1 MLRIVFTFI
10 ILLIVVGLVAYL
22 IITEKPSPTSSPSS
36 ASIYGVNSVA
46 SNPKEEL
53 VQYFAMNWT
62 NLAPVF
68 LNNCDGE
75 PSIPPEIMNDFKGR
89 FGHYFK
95 NKAEDM
101 DPMLKHYSNGTYER
115 NFQMEVKEIC
125 KTLNAMGEFIN
136 TPRYPAR
143 QLKELAVE
151 IERLH
156 NEHFP
161 QAVFISVILDR
172 MLSICNTYPEYTI
185 DQIVNT
191 HDLLTISIIFY
202 LSKPKNTQ

>member
-1 MLRIVFTFI
+1 MCPFTICLIIIIVLFI
-10 ILLIVVGLVAYL
+10 IGIIYHLSTSKESLLY
-22 IITEKPSPTSSPSS
+22 
-36 ASIYGVNSVA
+36 ASIIA
-46 SNPKEEL
+46 KPPTNPKEEL

-62 NLAPVF
+62 QLAPVF
-68 LNNCDGE
+68 LNNCDSD
-75 PSIPPEIMNDFKGR
+75 PYIPPEIMNNFKER

-95 NKAEDM
+95 NTAEDI

-115 NFQMEVKEIC
+115 NFQMEVREIC
-125 KTLNAMGEFIN
+125 KTLNAMGDFIN
-136 TPRYPAR
+136 GPRYPAI
-143 QLKELAVE
+143 QLKDLAVE

-172 MLSICNTYPEYTI
+172 MLSICNKYPEYSI
-185 DQIVNT
+185 DQVVNT
-191 HDLLTISIIFY
+191 HDLLTISVIFY

>member
-1 MLRIVFTFI
+1 MCSTTICLLII
-10 ILLIVVGLVAYL
+10 ILLLIIVGLYYL
-22 IITEKPSPTSSPSS
+22 SNSNIKETIYATIITKPPTS
-36 ASIYGVNSVA
+36 
-46 SNPKEEL
+46 PKEEL

-62 NLAPVF
+62 QLAPVF
-68 LNNCDGE
+68 LNPSNCEGD
-75 PSIPPEIMNDFKGR
+75 PYIPPEIMNDFKGR

-95 NKAEDM
+95 NTAEDM

-115 NFQMEVKEIC
+115 NFKMEVKEIC
-125 KTLNAMGEFIN
+125 KTLRAMGEFIN

-161 QAVFISVILDR
+161 QAVFISVILDH
-172 MLSICNTYPEYTI
+172 MLKMCNTYPEYTI
-185 DQIVNT
+185 DQVVNT
-191 HDLLTISIIFY
+191 HDLLTTSVIFY
-202 LSKPKNTQ
+202 LSKPNNTQ

>member
-1 MLRIVFTFI
+1 MCPTTVC
-10 ILLIVVGLVAYL
+10 LLIIIVLVILVMIYYL
-22 IITEKPSPTSSPSS
+22 SNTSIKETIYATILTKPPT
-36 ASIYGVNSVA
+36 
-46 SNPKEEL
+46 NPKEEL

-68 LNNCDGE
+68 LNNCEGD
-75 PSIPPEIMNDFKGR
+75 PYIPPEIMNDFKGR

-95 NKAEDM
+95 NSTEDI

-125 KTLNAMGEFIN
+125 KTLKAMGEFIN
-136 TPRYPAR
+136 TPRCPAR

-161 QAVFISVILDR
+161 QAVFISVILDH
-172 MLSICNTYPEYTI
+172 MLKICNSYPEYTI

-191 HDLLTISIIFY
+191 HDLLTTSVIFY
-202 LSKPKNTQ
+202 LSKPNNTQ